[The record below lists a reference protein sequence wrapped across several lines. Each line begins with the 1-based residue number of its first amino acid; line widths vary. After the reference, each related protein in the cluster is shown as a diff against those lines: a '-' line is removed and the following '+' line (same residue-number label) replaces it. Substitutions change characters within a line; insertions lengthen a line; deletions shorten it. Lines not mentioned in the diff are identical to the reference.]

1 MKLMKLI
8 CIIALPII
16 PLGLISCV
24 APGFQGP
31 GGSVQ
36 GTANVESLER
46 QSPVTPAPNDAANAA
61 NAVIYG
67 SGPRY
72 YRGGDYYGDCEYGP
86 CRRGRVLY

>member
-1 MKLMKLI
+1 MKMFI
-8 CIIALPII
+8 TPALFLVMYSLVT
-16 PLGLISCV
+16 LGLIACV

-46 QSPVTPAPNDAANAA
+46 QAPVTAAPNDAANAA

-67 SGPRY
+67 AGPRY
-72 YRGGDYYGDCEYGP
+72 YRGYPCSDCCDGP
-86 CRRGRVLY
+86 CDRRRYR